1 MADTKGANLSRM
13 VLKQAGRAKE
23 KILQNLGKA
32 DKTTDEIFEEHLQN
46 FNTQQVNSTRLHKD
60 INNYLRC
67 IRAMQTASKNL
78 METLSDI
85 YEKEW
90 VGQDMLYVQ
99 AQNNEMLWADLAH
112 KLSDQV
118 VIPLNTYQAQFPEM
132 RKKIDKRGRKLIDFD
147 AERHTVQQLQNNPNR
162 NEAKFVRAKEGME
175 NAKRTYEI
183 LNSELHDELPA
194 LHDSRILF
202 LVTNMQ
208 TLFAAEE
215 VFHSETAKVYSEL
228 EGVVDKLAKEAQ
240 RGTLPRKTFP
250 KPLPIT
256 NNTNSNFNN
265 SSVITN
271 SNGPNLS
278 APPKDIN
285 GAVVSPNTFKRLAEF
300 SHSVAD
306 HVKSYYNSSLW
317 QSDSKGTSVLSTP
330 LAAPKE
336 HQVLPI
342 QHVLKESAPKEHVL
356 KEHMLLEPALTN
368 GLPEQLAEAGESPS
382 LGVSETEA
390 CMPPMA
396 PLASSKRL
404 PASLPNGH
412 SATTENLPP
421 GVLYQ
426 VKAAYKYQAEDMDEL
441 QFEVGE
447 VIDVVEYDD
456 PEEQEEGWLMG
467 VRSSTG
473 QKGLFP
479 ANFTRP
485 I

>member
-1 MADTKGANLSRM
+1 MADTKTANISRM
-13 VLKQAGRAKE
+13 VIKQAGRAKE

-46 FNTQQVNSTRLHKD
+46 FNTQQVNATRLHKD

-99 AQNNEMLWADLAH
+99 AQNHEMLWADVAH

-147 AERHTVQQLQNNPNR
+147 KERHEVQSMQNNPNR
-162 NEAKFVRAKEGME
+162 NEAKFIKAKENME
-175 NAKRTYEI
+175 TAKRTYEV

-215 VFHSETAKVYSEL
+215 VFHSETAKVNSEL
-228 EGVVDKLAKEAQ
+228 EAVVDKLAKEVQ
-240 RGTLPRKTFP
+240 KGTLPRKTFP
-250 KPLPIT
+250 KPAPIT
-256 NNTNSNFNN
+256 N
-265 SSVITN
+265 SVISHN
-271 SNGPNLS
+271 SQNSTLS
-278 APPKDIN
+278 HPPKGEWTSSNSGFMNSVN
-285 GAVVSPNTFKRLAEF
+285 GFFK
-300 SHSVAD
+300 
-306 HVKSYYNSSLW
+306 
-317 QSDSKGTSVLSTP
+317 SKHGASTD
-330 LAAPKE
+330 
-336 HQVLPI
+336 
-342 QHVLKESAPKEHVL
+342 
-356 KEHMLLEPALTN
+356 
-368 GLPEQLAEAGESPS
+368 
-382 LGVSETEA
+382 
-390 CMPPMA
+390 
-396 PLASSKRL
+396 
-404 PASLPNGH
+404 
-412 SATTENLPP
+412 NLPP
-421 GVLYQ
+421 GVLYK
-426 VKAAYKYQAEDMDEL
+426 VKATYKYQAEDMDEL
-441 QFEVGE
+441 AFEVGE
-447 VIDVVEYDD
+447 MIQVVEYDD

-467 VRSSTG
+467 VKESTG

-479 ANFTRP
+479 ANFTKP

>member
-1 MADTKGANLSRM
+1 MGSPDCCVSQISGERTTEQYYLPGATNMADTRTANISKL

-46 FNTQQVNSTRLHKD
+46 FNSQQVNATRLHKD

-67 IRAMQTASKNL
+67 IKAMQTASKNL

-99 AQNNEMLWADLAH
+99 AQNHEMLWADLAH

-147 AERHTVQQLQNNPNR
+147 KERHAVQQMQNNPNR
-162 NEAKFVRAKEGME
+162 NEAKFIKVKEQME
-175 NAKRTYEI
+175 NAKRTYEV

-215 VFHSETAKVYSEL
+215 VFHSETSKTFSEL
-228 EGVVDKLAKEAQ
+228 EAVVDKLAKEVQ
-240 RGTLPRKTFP
+240 KGTLPRRTFP
-250 KPLPIT
+250 KPQPIS
-256 NNTNSNFNN
+256 NSVISSHNN
-265 SSVITN
+265 SSQN
-271 SNGPNLS
+271 STLN
-278 APPKDIN
+278 PPK
-285 GAVVSPNTFKRLAEF
+285 GA
-300 SHSVAD
+300 
-306 HVKSYYNSSLW
+306 
-317 QSDSKGTSVLSTP
+317 STD
-330 LAAPKE
+330 
-336 HQVLPI
+336 
-342 QHVLKESAPKEHVL
+342 
-356 KEHMLLEPALTN
+356 
-368 GLPEQLAEAGESPS
+368 
-382 LGVSETEA
+382 
-390 CMPPMA
+390 
-396 PLASSKRL
+396 
-404 PASLPNGH
+404 
-412 SATTENLPP
+412 NLPP
-421 GVLYQ
+421 GVLYK
-426 VKAAYKYQAEDMDEL
+426 VKATYKYQAEDMDEL
-441 QFEVGE
+441 AFEVGE
-447 VIDVVEYDD
+447 LIQVIEYDD

-467 VRSSTG
+467 MKESTG

-479 ANFTRP
+479 ANFTKP

>member
-1 MADTKGANLSRM
+1 VSYLATIMADTKTANISRL
-13 VLKQAGRAKE
+13 VIKQAGRAKE

-46 FNTQQVNSTRLHKD
+46 FNTQQVNATRLHKD

-99 AQNNEMLWADLAH
+99 AQNHEMLWSDVAH

-147 AERHTVQQLQNNPNR
+147 KERHAVQQMQNNPNR
-162 NEAKFVRAKEGME
+162 NEAKFIKVKEQME
-175 NAKRTYEI
+175 NAKRTYEV

-215 VFHSETAKVYSEL
+215 VFHSETAKVFSEL
-228 EGVVDKLAKEAQ
+228 EAVVDKLAKEVQ
-240 RGTLPRKTFP
+240 KGTLPRKSFP
-250 KPLPIT
+250 KPAPIT
-256 NNTNSNFNN
+256 NSVISHTNSNN
-265 SSVITN
+265 STLTSPKGEWTSPN
-271 SNGPNLS
+271 SGFMNGFFKSKHASNGNGGSMNRGKYGGYTTPT
-278 APPKDIN
+278 KDYEPVGAGNSDLN
-285 GAVVSPNTFKRLAEF
+285 GSSRLNGNGRPDVYDIPSGA
-300 SHSVAD
+300 
-306 HVKSYYNSSLW
+306 
-317 QSDSKGTSVLSTP
+317 STD
-330 LAAPKE
+330 
-336 HQVLPI
+336 
-342 QHVLKESAPKEHVL
+342 
-356 KEHMLLEPALTN
+356 
-368 GLPEQLAEAGESPS
+368 
-382 LGVSETEA
+382 
-390 CMPPMA
+390 
-396 PLASSKRL
+396 
-404 PASLPNGH
+404 
-412 SATTENLPP
+412 NLPP
-421 GVLYQ
+421 GVLYK
-426 VKAAYKYQAEDMDEL
+426 VKATYKYQAEDMDEL
-441 QFEVGE
+441 AFEVGE
-447 VIDVVEYDD
+447 IIQVVEYDD

-467 VRSSTG
+467 LKESTG

-479 ANFTRP
+479 ANFTKP

>member
-1 MADTKGANLSRM
+1 MGRSVLAGLPTTCYLAANTMADTKGANISRM

-147 AERHTVQQLQNNPNR
+147 AERHAVQQMQNNPNR
-162 NEAKFVRAKEGME
+162 NEAKFVRAKESME

-215 VFHSETAKVYSEL
+215 VFHSETAKVYGEL

-256 NNTNSNFNN
+256 NHSSNSNL
-265 SSVITN
+265 SSNVITT
-271 SNGPNLS
+271 NGNNLS
-278 APPKDIN
+278 SPPK
-285 GAVVSPNTFKRLAEF
+285 A
-300 SHSVAD
+300 
-306 HVKSYYNSSLW
+306 
-317 QSDSKGTSVLSTP
+317 
-330 LAAPKE
+330 
-336 HQVLPI
+336 
-342 QHVLKESAPKEHVL
+342 
-356 KEHMLLEPALTN
+356 TN
-368 GLPEQLAEAGESPS
+368 GGGRSQKYSGGLSPTKDDYEPVRNLPES
-382 LGVSETEA
+382 
-390 CMPPMA
+390 
-396 PLASSKRL
+396 
-404 PASLPNGH
+404 NGH
-412 SATTENLPP
+412 SKTNGSGHSYDIPVGATTDNLPP

-447 VIDVVEYDD
+447 VIDVVEYED

>member
-1 MADTKGANLSRM
+1 VIPLPGQEVNIKMTDSKGGNISRM

-46 FNTQQVNSTRLHKD
+46 FNNQQVNAIRLHKD

-90 VGQDMLYVQ
+90 VGQDMLSLQ
-99 AQNNEMLWADLAH
+99 AQNTEMLWSDLAH

-132 RKKIDKRGRKLIDFD
+132 RKKIDKRGRKLIDYD
-147 AERHTVQQLQNNPNR
+147 AERHAVQTMQNNPTR
-162 NEAKFVRAKEGME
+162 NEAKFVRTKEQME
-175 NAKRTYEI
+175 NAKRTYEL

-215 VFHSETAKVYSEL
+215 VFHSETSKVYGEL
-228 EGVVDKLAKEAQ
+228 EGVVDKLAKEVQ
-240 RGTLPRKTFP
+240 KGTLPRKTYA
-250 KPLPIT
+250 KPQPVL
-256 NNTNSNFNN
+256 SNHMNN
-265 SSVITN
+265 SVISN
-271 SNGPNLS
+271 S
-278 APPKDIN
+278 
-285 GAVVSPNTFKRLAEF
+285 
-300 SHSVAD
+300 
-306 HVKSYYNSSLW
+306 
-317 QSDSKGTSVLSTP
+317 
-330 LAAPKE
+330 
-336 HQVLPI
+336 
-342 QHVLKESAPKEHVL
+342 
-356 KEHMLLEPALTN
+356 EPVN
-368 GLPEQLAEAGESPS
+368 N
-382 LGVSETEA
+382 
-390 CMPPMA
+390 MN
-396 PLASSKRL
+396 
-404 PASLPNGH
+404 SLPKG
-412 SATTENLPP
+412 ATTDNLPP

-426 VKAAYKYQAEDMDEL
+426 VKAAYKYQAEDVDEL
-441 QFEVGE
+441 NFEVGE
-447 VIDVVEYDD
+447 VIDVVEYEDSED
-456 PEEQEEGWLMG
+456 QEEGWLTG
-467 VRSSTG
+467 VKQSTG

-485 I
+485 M

>member
-1 MADTKGANLSRM
+1 VNYLAGNMADTKGGNLSRL

-46 FNTQQVNSTRLHKD
+46 FNTQQVNATRLHKD

-147 AERHTVQQLQNNPNR
+147 AERHAVQQMQNNPNR
-162 NEAKFVRAKEGME
+162 NEAKFIKAKEQME
-175 NAKRTYEI
+175 NAKRTYEV

-228 EGVVDKLAKEAQ
+228 EGVVDKLAKEVQ
-240 RGTLPRKTFP
+240 KGTLPRKTFP
-250 KPLPIT
+250 KPQPIT
-256 NNTNSNFNN
+256 NANPVISN
-265 SSVITN
+265 SSPN
-271 SNGPNLS
+271 STLAS
-278 APPKDIN
+278 PPKGEWTSSDEGKTN
-285 GAVVSPNTFKRLAEF
+285 GFDKFKNATNGSSSRSKYGGHSQSPTKDYEPIGG
-300 SHSVAD
+300 HSD
-306 HVKSYYNSSLW
+306 TN
-317 QSDSKGTSVLSTP
+317 GTSRL
-330 LAAPKE
+330 
-336 HQVLPI
+336 
-342 QHVLKESAPKEHVL
+342 
-356 KEHMLLEPALTN
+356 N
-368 GLPEQLAEAGESPS
+368 GNGRSDMYDIPS
-382 LGVSETEA
+382 G
-390 CMPPMA
+390 
-396 PLASSKRL
+396 
-404 PASLPNGH
+404 
-412 SATTENLPP
+412 ATTDNLPP
-421 GVLYQ
+421 GVLYK
-426 VKAAYKYQAEDMDEL
+426 VKATYKYQAEDMDEL

-447 VIDVVEYDD
+447 IIDVIEYED

-467 VRSSTG
+467 VKDSTG

-479 ANFTRP
+479 ANFTKP

>member
-1 MADTKGANLSRM
+1 MGSVKQAVAARGTMADTKGANLSRM
-13 VLKQAGRAKE
+13 VLKQAGRAEE

-46 FNTQQVNSTRLHKD
+46 FNTQQVNATRLHKD

-99 AQNNEMLWADLAH
+99 AQNHEMLWSDVAH

-147 AERHTVQQLQNNPNR
+147 KERHAVQQMQNNPNR
-162 NEAKFVRAKEGME
+162 NEAKFIKVKEQME
-175 NAKRTYEI
+175 NAKRTYEV

-240 RGTLPRKTFP
+240 RGTLPRKSFP
-250 KPLPIT
+250 KPAPIT
-256 NNTNSNFNN
+256 NSVISHTNSNN
-265 SSVITN
+265 STLTSPKA
-271 SNGPNLS
+271 SNGNGGSMNRGKYGGYTTPT
-278 APPKDIN
+278 KDYEPVGAGNSDLN
-285 GAVVSPNTFKRLAEF
+285 GSSRLNGNGRPDVYDIPSGA
-300 SHSVAD
+300 
-306 HVKSYYNSSLW
+306 
-317 QSDSKGTSVLSTP
+317 STD
-330 LAAPKE
+330 
-336 HQVLPI
+336 
-342 QHVLKESAPKEHVL
+342 
-356 KEHMLLEPALTN
+356 
-368 GLPEQLAEAGESPS
+368 
-382 LGVSETEA
+382 
-390 CMPPMA
+390 
-396 PLASSKRL
+396 
-404 PASLPNGH
+404 
-412 SATTENLPP
+412 NLPP
-421 GVLYQ
+421 GVLYK
-426 VKAAYKYQAEDMDEL
+426 VKATYKYQAEDMDEL
-441 QFEVGE
+441 AFEVGE
-447 VIDVVEYDD
+447 MIQVVEYDD

-467 VRSSTG
+467 VKESTG

-479 ANFTRP
+479 ANFTKP

>member
-1 MADTKGANLSRM
+1 MGVVRERASRELPGLNMADTRTANISKL

-46 FNTQQVNSTRLHKD
+46 FNSQQVNATRLHKD

-67 IRAMQTASKNL
+67 IKAMQTASKNL

-99 AQNNEMLWADLAH
+99 AQ

-147 AERHTVQQLQNNPNR
+147 KERHAVQQMQNNPNR
-162 NEAKFVRAKEGME
+162 NEAKFIKVKEQME

-256 NNTNSNFNN
+256 NHSSNSNLSNN
-265 SSVITN
+265 VISTNGNNTSS
-271 SNGPNLS
+271 
-278 APPKDIN
+278 PPK
-285 GAVVSPNTFKRLAEF
+285 G
-300 SHSVAD
+300 
-306 HVKSYYNSSLW
+306 
-317 QSDSKGTSVLSTP
+317 
-330 LAAPKE
+330 
-336 HQVLPI
+336 
-342 QHVLKESAPKEHVL
+342 
-356 KEHMLLEPALTN
+356 
-368 GLPEQLAEAGESPS
+368 
-382 LGVSETEA
+382 
-390 CMPPMA
+390 
-396 PLASSKRL
+396 
-404 PASLPNGH
+404 
-412 SATTENLPP
+412 ATTDNLPP

-447 VIDVVEYDD
+447 VIDVVEYED
-456 PEEQEEGWLMG
+456 PDEQEEGWLMG
-467 VRSSTG
+467 VRSSTR

>member
-1 MADTKGANLSRM
+1 MGSPDCCVSQISGERTTEQYYLPGATNMADTRTANISKL

-46 FNTQQVNSTRLHKD
+46 FNSQQVNATRLHKD

-67 IRAMQTASKNL
+67 IKAMQTASKNL

-99 AQNNEMLWADLAH
+99 AQNHEMLWADLAH

-147 AERHTVQQLQNNPNR
+147 KERHAVQQMQNNPNR
-162 NEAKFVRAKEGME
+162 NEAKFIKNKEQLE
-175 NAKRTYEI
+175 NAKRTYEV

-215 VFHSETAKVYSEL
+215 VFHSETSKVFSEL
-228 EGVVDKLAKEAQ
+228 EAVVDKLAKEVQ
-240 RGTLPRKTFP
+240 KGTLPRRTFP
-250 KPLPIT
+250 KPQPIT
-256 NNTNSNFNN
+256 NSVISSHNN
-265 SSVITN
+265 SSQN
-271 SNGPNLS
+271 STLN
-278 APPKDIN
+278 PPK
-285 GAVVSPNTFKRLAEF
+285 
-300 SHSVAD
+300 
-306 HVKSYYNSSLW
+306 
-317 QSDSKGTSVLSTP
+317 
-330 LAAPKE
+330 
-336 HQVLPI
+336 
-342 QHVLKESAPKEHVL
+342 
-356 KEHMLLEPALTN
+356 
-368 GLPEQLAEAGESPS
+368 
-382 LGVSETEA
+382 
-390 CMPPMA
+390 
-396 PLASSKRL
+396 AS
-404 PASLPNGH
+404 NGH
-412 SATTENLPP
+412 SSVRGKYSGGYTPTKDYEPVGGDRNSDVNSSRLNGNARPDMYQIPAGASTDNLPP
-421 GVLYQ
+421 GVLYK
-426 VKAAYKYQAEDMDEL
+426 VKATYKYQAEDMDEL
-441 QFEVGE
+441 SFEVGE
-447 VIDVVEYDD
+447 LIDVMEYDD
-456 PEEQEEGWLMG
+456 PEEQEEGWLCG
-467 VRSSTG
+467 AKESTG

-479 ANFTRP
+479 ANFTKP

>member
-1 MADTKGANLSRM
+1 MADTKTANISRM
-13 VLKQAGRAKE
+13 VIKQAGRAKE

-46 FNTQQVNSTRLHKD
+46 FNTQQVNATRLHKD

-99 AQNNEMLWADLAH
+99 AQNHEMLWADLAH

-147 AERHTVQQLQNNPNR
+147 KERHAVQQMQNNPNR
-162 NEAKFVRAKEGME
+162 NEAKFIKNKEQLE
-175 NAKRTYEI
+175 NAKRTYEV

-215 VFHSETAKVYSEL
+215 VFHSETSKVFSEL
-228 EGVVDKLAKEAQ
+228 EAVVDKLAKEVQ
-240 RGTLPRKTFP
+240 KGTLPRRTFP
-250 KPLPIT
+250 KPQPIT
-256 NNTNSNFNN
+256 NSVISSHNN
-265 SSVITN
+265 SSQN
-271 SNGPNLS
+271 STLN
-278 APPKDIN
+278 PPK
-285 GAVVSPNTFKRLAEF
+285 
-300 SHSVAD
+300 
-306 HVKSYYNSSLW
+306 
-317 QSDSKGTSVLSTP
+317 
-330 LAAPKE
+330 
-336 HQVLPI
+336 
-342 QHVLKESAPKEHVL
+342 
-356 KEHMLLEPALTN
+356 
-368 GLPEQLAEAGESPS
+368 
-382 LGVSETEA
+382 
-390 CMPPMA
+390 
-396 PLASSKRL
+396 AS
-404 PASLPNGH
+404 NGH
-412 SATTENLPP
+412 SSVRGKYSGGYTPTKDYEPVGGDRNSDVNSSRLNGASTDNLPP
-421 GVLYQ
+421 GVLYK
-426 VKAAYKYQAEDMDEL
+426 VKATYKYQAEDMDEL
-441 QFEVGE
+441 SFEVGE
-447 VIDVVEYDD
+447 LIDVIEYDD

-467 VRSSTG
+467 AKESTG

-479 ANFTRP
+479 ANFTKP

>member
-1 MADTKGANLSRM
+1 MGVLAGLPTTCYLAANTMADTKGANISRM

-23 KILQNLGKA
+23 KILQNLGKS

-46 FNTQQVNSTRLHKD
+46 FNTQQVNATRLHKD

-147 AERHTVQQLQNNPNR
+147 AERHAVQQMQNNPNR
-162 NEAKFVRAKEGME
+162 NEAKFVRAKEQME
-175 NAKRTYEI
+175 NAKRTYDV

-215 VFHSETAKVYSEL
+215 VFHSETSKTFSEL
-228 EGVVDKLAKEAQ
+228 EAVVDKLAKEVQ
-240 RGTLPRKTFP
+240 KGTLPRKTFP
-250 KPLPIT
+250 KPQPIT
-256 NNTNSNFNN
+256 NFVISHNN
-265 SSVITN
+265 SSQNSTLN
-271 SNGPNLS
+271 PPKASNG
-278 APPKDIN
+278 
-285 GAVVSPNTFKRLAEF
+285 
-300 SHSVAD
+300 
-306 HVKSYYNSSLW
+306 NSSVRG
-317 QSDSKGTSVLSTP
+317 QYGGYTPTKDYEPVGGDRHSDMNGSSRLNGNSRPDMYEIPTGASTD
-330 LAAPKE
+330 
-336 HQVLPI
+336 
-342 QHVLKESAPKEHVL
+342 
-356 KEHMLLEPALTN
+356 
-368 GLPEQLAEAGESPS
+368 
-382 LGVSETEA
+382 
-390 CMPPMA
+390 
-396 PLASSKRL
+396 
-404 PASLPNGH
+404 
-412 SATTENLPP
+412 NLPP
-421 GVLYQ
+421 GVLYK
-426 VKAAYKYQAEDMDEL
+426 VKATYKYQAEDMDEL
-441 QFEVGE
+441 AFEVGE
-447 VIDVVEYDD
+447 LIQVIEYDD

-467 VRSSTG
+467 MKESTG

-479 ANFTRP
+479 ANFTKP

>member
-1 MADTKGANLSRM
+1 VSYLPGNMADTKGGNLSRL

-46 FNTQQVNSTRLHKD
+46 FNTQQVNATRLHKD

-147 AERHTVQQLQNNPNR
+147 AERHAVQQMQNNPNR
-162 NEAKFVRAKEGME
+162 NEAKFIKAKEQME
-175 NAKRTYEI
+175 NAKRTYEV

-228 EGVVDKLAKEAQ
+228 EGVVDKLAKEVQ
-240 RGTLPRKTFP
+240 KGTLPRKTFP
-250 KPLPIT
+250 KPQPIT
-256 NNTNSNFNN
+256 NANP
-265 SSVITN
+265 VITN
-271 SNGPNLS
+271 SSPNSTLAS
-278 APPKDIN
+278 PPKGEWTSSDEGKTNGFDKFKN
-285 GAVVSPNTFKRLAEF
+285 GA
-300 SHSVAD
+300 
-306 HVKSYYNSSLW
+306 
-317 QSDSKGTSVLSTP
+317 
-330 LAAPKE
+330 
-336 HQVLPI
+336 
-342 QHVLKESAPKEHVL
+342 
-356 KEHMLLEPALTN
+356 
-368 GLPEQLAEAGESPS
+368 
-382 LGVSETEA
+382 
-390 CMPPMA
+390 
-396 PLASSKRL
+396 
-404 PASLPNGH
+404 
-412 SATTENLPP
+412 TTDNLPP
-421 GVLYQ
+421 GVLYK
-426 VKAAYKYQAEDMDEL
+426 VKATYKYQAEDMDEL

-447 VIDVVEYDD
+447 IIDVVEYED

-467 VRSSTG
+467 VKESTG

-479 ANFTRP
+479 ANFTKP

>member
-1 MADTKGANLSRM
+1 MGSISQCSVSHTPTWANTMADTKTANISRL
-13 VLKQAGRAKE
+13 VIKQAGRAKE

-46 FNTQQVNSTRLHKD
+46 FNTQQVNATRLHKD

-99 AQNNEMLWADLAH
+99 AQNHEMLWADVAH

-147 AERHTVQQLQNNPNR
+147 KERHAVQQMQNNPNR
-162 NEAKFVRAKEGME
+162 NEAKFIKVKEQME
-175 NAKRTYEI
+175 NAKRTYEV

-208 TLFAAEE
+208 TLFAAED
-215 VFHSETAKVYSEL
+215 VFHSETAKVFSEL
-228 EGVVDKLAKEAQ
+228 EAVVDKLAKEVQ
-240 RGTLPRKTFP
+240 KGTLPRKTFP
-250 KPLPIT
+250 KPAPV
-256 NNTNSNFNN
+256 TNSIISHNN
-265 SSVITN
+265 SNN
-271 SNGPNLS
+271 STLN
-278 APPKDIN
+278 PPK
-285 GAVVSPNTFKRLAEF
+285 AS
-300 SHSVAD
+300 
-306 HVKSYYNSSLW
+306 
-317 QSDSKGTSVLSTP
+317 
-330 LAAPKE
+330 
-336 HQVLPI
+336 
-342 QHVLKESAPKEHVL
+342 
-356 KEHMLLEPALTN
+356 TN
-368 GLPEQLAEAGESPS
+368 GNNGGSMNRGKYGGGGGFTTPTKDYEPVGAG
-382 LGVSETEA
+382 A
-390 CMPPMA
+390 
-396 PLASSKRL
+396 
-404 PASLPNGH
+404 GH
-412 SATTENLPP
+412 SDLNGSSRVNGNGRPDVYDIPSGASTDNLPP
-421 GVLYQ
+421 GVLYK
-426 VKAAYKYQAEDMDEL
+426 VKATYKYQAEDMDEL
-441 QFEVGE
+441 AFEVGE
-447 VIDVVEYDD
+447 LIQVVEYDD

-467 VRSSTG
+467 MKESTG

-479 ANFTRP
+479 ANFTKP

>member
-1 MADTKGANLSRM
+1 MGVWIVVSVSAVREGQTELYLATDMADTRTANISKL

-46 FNTQQVNSTRLHKD
+46 FNSQQVNATRLHKD

-67 IRAMQTASKNL
+67 IKAMQTASKNL

-99 AQNNEMLWADLAH
+99 AQNHEMLWADLAH

-147 AERHTVQQLQNNPNR
+147 KERHAVQQMQNNPNR
-162 NEAKFVRAKEGME
+162 NEAKFIKVKEQME
-175 NAKRTYEI
+175 NAKRTYEV

-215 VFHSETAKVYSEL
+215 VFHSETAKVNSEL
-228 EGVVDKLAKEAQ
+228 EAVVDKLAKEVQ
-240 RGTLPRKTFP
+240 KGTLPRKTFP
-250 KPLPIT
+250 KPAPIT
-256 NNTNSNFNN
+256 N
-265 SSVITN
+265 SVISHN
-271 SNGPNLS
+271 SQNSTLS
-278 APPKDIN
+278 HPPK
-285 GAVVSPNTFKRLAEF
+285 GA
-300 SHSVAD
+300 
-306 HVKSYYNSSLW
+306 
-317 QSDSKGTSVLSTP
+317 STD
-330 LAAPKE
+330 
-336 HQVLPI
+336 
-342 QHVLKESAPKEHVL
+342 
-356 KEHMLLEPALTN
+356 
-368 GLPEQLAEAGESPS
+368 
-382 LGVSETEA
+382 
-390 CMPPMA
+390 
-396 PLASSKRL
+396 
-404 PASLPNGH
+404 
-412 SATTENLPP
+412 NLPP
-421 GVLYQ
+421 GVLYK
-426 VKAAYKYQAEDMDEL
+426 VKATYKYQAEDMDEL
-441 QFEVGE
+441 AFEVGE
-447 VIDVVEYDD
+447 MIQVVEYDD

-467 VRSSTG
+467 VKESTG

-479 ANFTRP
+479 ANFTKP

>member
-1 MADTKGANLSRM
+1 VNYLAGNMADTKGGNLSRL

-46 FNTQQVNSTRLHKD
+46 FNTQQVNATRLHKD

-147 AERHTVQQLQNNPNR
+147 SERHAVQQMQNNPNR
-162 NEAKFVRAKEGME
+162 NEAKFIKAKEQME
-175 NAKRTYEI
+175 NAKRTYEV

-228 EGVVDKLAKEAQ
+228 EGVVDKLAKEVQ
-240 RGTLPRKTFP
+240 KGTLPRKTFP
-250 KPLPIT
+250 KPQPIT
-256 NNTNSNFNN
+256 NANPVISN
-265 SSVITN
+265 SSPN
-271 SNGPNLS
+271 STLAS
-278 APPKDIN
+278 PPKGEWTSSDEGKTN
-285 GAVVSPNTFKRLAEF
+285 GFDKFKNATNGSSSRSKYGGHSQSPTKDYEPIGG
-300 SHSVAD
+300 HSD
-306 HVKSYYNSSLW
+306 TN
-317 QSDSKGTSVLSTP
+317 GTSRL
-330 LAAPKE
+330 
-336 HQVLPI
+336 
-342 QHVLKESAPKEHVL
+342 
-356 KEHMLLEPALTN
+356 N
-368 GLPEQLAEAGESPS
+368 GNGRSDMYDIPS
-382 LGVSETEA
+382 G
-390 CMPPMA
+390 
-396 PLASSKRL
+396 
-404 PASLPNGH
+404 
-412 SATTENLPP
+412 ATTDNLPP
-421 GVLYQ
+421 GVLYK
-426 VKAAYKYQAEDMDEL
+426 VKATYKYQAEDMDEL

-447 VIDVVEYDD
+447 IIDVIEYED

-467 VRSSTG
+467 VKDSTG

-479 ANFTRP
+479 ANFTKP